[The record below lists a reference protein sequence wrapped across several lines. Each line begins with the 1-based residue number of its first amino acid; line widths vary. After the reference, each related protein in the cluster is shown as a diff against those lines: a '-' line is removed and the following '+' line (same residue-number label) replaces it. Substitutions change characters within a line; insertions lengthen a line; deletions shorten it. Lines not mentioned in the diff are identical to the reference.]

1 MSTQNVNA
9 RNVEWNF
16 FCNFQTMCSETFW
29 LFSTTVSSFLVARVD
44 FHLLNRK
51 DLSVGALFLVLTHV
65 LGQKRIRC
73 LGEDLRSAW
82 KKRFSVLLL
91 LLSMIHQRRICS
103 ISIIS
108 LRSSASALL
117 LVTVD
122 GSHQISRVAS
132 EGDTNLASYS
142 DSTTS
147 FELQFGALKNG
158 YAYSINNRSY

>member
-1 MSTQNVNA
+1 M
-9 RNVEWNF
+9 
-16 FCNFQTMCSETFW
+16 
-29 LFSTTVSSFLVARVD
+29 SSFLVARVD

-73 LGEDLRSAW
+73 LGEDLRSAS

-147 FELQFGALKNG
+147 FELQFGALKMVMHTR
-158 YAYSINNRSY
+158 SIIVVI

>member
-1 MSTQNVNA
+1 M
-9 RNVEWNF
+9 RLF
-16 FCNFQTMCSETFW
+16 DDFQPLYQLYSCTCRFPP
-29 LFSTTVSSFLVARVD
+29 VAPKR
-44 FHLLNRK
+44 FIRWCP
-51 DLSVGALFLVLTHV
+51 FLVLTHV

-73 LGEDLRSAW
+73 LGEDLRSAS

-158 YAYSINNRSY
+158 YAYDQ